1 MCGRSHFFSLTPNRT
16 RHPLGVLLRTFF
28 YQRRSLCPRRLRLLP
43 ATQKNPAAGRQA
55 TNHPY
60 APRKETMKIRLVVA
74 LIGLTISFAVPAF
87 AQQKD
92 TVDTQIIEQ
101 LAALEQEYD
110 EAFNNGDAVAL
121 AATFKEDAVLVN
133 DTGPVYGREAIGKY
147 YAELFKQVHFS
158 DHICKSDQYSP
169 HIIGTAGN
177 EIWSN
182 REWSTTIQGQ
192 NFGPIRSKGY
202 VSSIA
207 VREGD
212 VWKKRIQISNVA
224 RNYRVG
230 LAISF
235 AVPAFAQQ
243 KETIDP
249 KILEQLAAF
258 GEKTREAWNNN
269 DAAALAAT
277 YTEDAILVH
286 DAGPVYGRE
295 AIGKYYA
302 DLFKQVHFSNHI
314 GKWDQY
320 SPHIMGTAGNE
331 IWSNGEWS
339 LTYQVGGGGPTQLKG
354 YWVNIQVR
362 EGDAWKTRMEMSNV
376 AP

>member
-1 MCGRSHFFSLTPNRT
+1 
-16 RHPLGVLLRTFF
+16 
-28 YQRRSLCPRRLRLLP
+28 
-43 ATQKNPAAGRQA
+43 
-55 TNHPY
+55 
-60 APRKETMKIRLVVA
+60 MKIRLVVA